1 MLGFFFDQKKLYYI
15 MEYAPGGELYKELTK
30 NVRFSEKRAARYVK
44 QITNA
49 LIYIHKCNV
58 VHRDIKPENVLLC
71 ADDQVKISDFGWSV
85 RALTTQRKTMCGTLD
100 YICPEIICGKFYDY
114 SVDIWTVGV
123 LAYELTTGIAPF
135 IHQDRK
141 KQSANIVNVSISYP
155 NYLSPEIVD
164 FISKLLQKNPAD
176 RMRLE
181 QAL

>member
-1 MLGFFFDQKKLYYI
+1 M
-15 MEYAPGGELYKELTK
+15 TK
-30 NVRFSEKRAARYVK
+30 NGKFSEKRAARYVK

-71 ADDQVKISDFGWSV
+71 ANDQVKITDFGWSV

-135 IHQDRK
+135 ADENRR
-141 KQSANIVNVSISYP
+141 KQSAKIVNVSISYP
-155 NYLSPEIVD
+155 AYLSAEVID
-164 FISKLLQKNPAD
+164 FISKLLQKNP
-176 RMRLE
+176 R
-181 QAL
+181 